1 MCVFVCRSSSSS
13 DSEDGGADVIGV
25 GGGSDS
31 EGEEGVKGSPSGGV
45 KSPSTSQG
53 EGWSPSLV
61 SQCNSP
67 L

>member
-1 MCVFVCRSSSSS
+1 MFVCRSSSSS

-31 EGEEGVKGSPSGGV
+31 EGEEGEEGVKGSPSGGV

-53 EGWSPSLV
+53 EGWSPF
-61 SQCNSP
+61 QCHSP
-67 L
+67 M